1 MSPNQLTHAQGFRG
15 QTTTSLYREG
25 GKVKFLKSA
34 LLVTLPSPATQPL
47 STAHKEQRVF
57 AFNWYPVDGVLGLWT
72 LSRGPY
78 FRKETEQREQTWRHP
93 RIRRRLGQGV
103 HLLPV
108 EVVIVCLTIP
118 ARAVRLIKE
127 AATCGGSKRDNVSHG
142 QESGLIW
149 DAPGRHQAKSD
160 LTVLLGTRG
169 SDPFH
174 NLAKY
179 CWVLTMP

>member
-1 MSPNQLTHAQGFRG
+1 MSPNQLTHAQRFRG
-15 QTTTSLYREG
+15 QTTTSLYRER

-57 AFNWYPVDGVLGLWT
+57 AFNWYPVDSVLGLWT

-78 FRKETEQREQTWRHP
+78 FWKETEQREQTWRHP

-127 AATCGGSKRDNVSHG
+127 AATCGGSKRDNVSLDWSEMR
-142 QESGLIW
+142 QEDIKLSWIW
-149 DAPGRHQAKSD
+149 QFCLGPVD
-160 LTVLLGTRG
+160 LTPSIILPNT
-169 SDPFH
+169 
-174 NLAKY
+174 AEY
-179 CWVLTMP
+179 